1 MARKPR
7 ASGQSR
13 ESMNRIDVEVARR
26 PDICNCRRL
35 CFCCSFDPACRGA
48 LQLYGCSFTERPV
61 YRLLGN
67 GVPVVYVIV
76 GKVVVSTLC
85 AMIT

>member
-1 MARKPR
+1 MWLEGQIYVTADDCDMSARY
-7 ASGQSR
+7 
-13 ESMNRIDVEVARR
+13 
-26 PDICNCRRL
+26 
-35 CFCCSFDPACRGA
+35 CSFGPAYRAA
-48 LQLYGCSFTERPV
+48 LQPYHDSFTERLV
-61 YRLLGN
+61 YRLPGN